1 MIFVKVAEYDIE
13 QTFHKKRLTFAII
26 DGQLKSISND
36 SRSHFEWLSK
46 DYGIT
51 LENFDNI
58 IRGYVLNDGIYLY
71 KGFQFNEVDD
81 SEIESKVLIEIV
93 QQANIYNK
101 WQYKEYKVH
110 SGMIQGVVGE
120 VWKPKKELCTI
131 NIKDVQ

>member
-1 MIFVKVAEYDIE
+1 MKTAQYEIE
-13 QTFHKKRLTFAII
+13 QKFHKKRLTFAIL
-26 DGQLKSISND
+26 DEHCKFISND
-36 SRSHFEWLSK
+36 TRSHFEWLDE
-46 DYGIT
+46 DYGVTIEDF
-51 LENFDNI
+51 ENI
-58 IRGYVLNDGIYLY
+58 VRGYVLENCIYLY
-71 KGFQFNEVDD
+71 KGFQFNEIDD
-81 SEIESKVLIEIV
+81 SELESNILMEIV